1 MEGEPMEYSEAE
13 RMVRAALSKKRYA
26 HTCNVKEAAVE
37 LAQRYGADPE
47 KAALAALLHDAVKER
62 PKAELLQILRG
73 NAIIAGNAAESPAP
87 VWHGPCAA
95 ILAKTQWGVDDPEVL
110 DAIRYHTT
118 GRAGMTKM
126 DKILYLADMISA
138 ERDYPEVGELR
149 ALAGENLDAA
159 VLQAVRYNIRW
170 MEECG
175 KTIDP
180 LSREALED
188 LERSAQ
194 AQKNTEV

>member
-1 MEGEPMEYSEAE
+1 MEYSEAE

-126 DKILYLADMISA
+126 DKILYLADMTSA
-138 ERDYPEVGELR
+138 ERDWPGVEKLRKLELKD
-149 ALAGENLDAA
+149 LDAA
-159 VLQAVRYNIRW
+159 MLAALKQTNDFVLSQ
-170 MEECG
+170 G
-175 KTIDP
+175 KPLDP
-180 LSREALED
+180 MSKAAYED
-188 LERSAQ
+188 ILAHSAQ
-194 AQKNTEV
+194 NGENA

>member
-1 MEGEPMEYSEAE
+1 MEYSEAE

-95 ILAKTQWGVDDPEVL
+95 ILAKTQLGVDDPEVL

>member
-1 MEGEPMEYSEAE
+1 MERPSDRRTALPAAPVAGIP
-13 RMVRAALSKKRYA
+13 RWRAL
-26 HTCNVKEAAVE
+26 
-37 LAQRYGADPE
+37 LAGGIRRLVMGGTGLL
-47 KAALAALLHDAVKER
+47 AALAALLHDAVKER
-62 PKAELLQILRG
+62 PKAELLQIRRG

-95 ILAKTQWGVDDPEVL
+95 IMAKTQWGVDDPEVL

>member
-1 MEGEPMEYSEAE
+1 MEYSEAE

-26 HTCNVKEAAVE
+26 HTCNVKEAAVK

-73 NAIIAGNAAESPAP
+73 NAIITGNAAESPAP

-95 ILAKTQWGVDDPEVL
+95 IMAKTQWGVDDPEVL

>member
-1 MEGEPMEYSEAE
+1 MEYSEAE

-95 ILAKTQWGVDDPEVL
+95 ILAKTQWGVDDPEGL

-118 GRAGMTKM
+118 GRAGMTKR

>member
-1 MEGEPMEYSEAE
+1 MEYSEAE

-26 HTCNVKEAAVE
+26 HTCNVKEAAVK

-73 NAIIAGNAAESPAP
+73 NAIIAENAAESPAP

-95 ILAKTQWGVDDPEVL
+95 IMAKTRWGVDDPEVL

>member
-1 MEGEPMEYSEAE
+1 MEYSEAE

-26 HTCNVKEAAVE
+26 HTCNVKEAAVK
-37 LAQRYGADPE
+37 LARSYGADPE
-47 KAALAALLHDAVKER
+47 KAALAAMLHDAVKER

-73 NAIIAGNAAESPAP
+73 NAIIAGNTAGSPAP

-149 ALAGENLDAA
+149 ALAAENLDAA

>member
-1 MEGEPMEYSEAE
+1 MEYSEAE

-73 NAIIAGNAAESPAP
+73 NAIIAGNATESPAP

>member
-1 MEGEPMEYSEAE
+1 M
-13 RMVRAALSKKRYA
+13 
-26 HTCNVKEAAVE
+26 
-37 LAQRYGADPE
+37 
-47 KAALAALLHDAVKER
+47 
-62 PKAELLQILRG
+62 
-73 NAIIAGNAAESPAP
+73 
-87 VWHGPCAA
+87 HGPCAA

-138 ERDYPEVGELR
+138 ERNYPEVGGLR

-180 LSREALED
+180 LSAR
-188 LERSAQ
+188 RWKTWSA
-194 AQKNTEV
+194 APRPKKNTEV

>member
-1 MEGEPMEYSEAE
+1 MEYSEAE

-26 HTCNVKEAAVE
+26 HTCNVKEAAVK

-73 NAIIAGNAAESPAP
+73 NAIIAGNTAESPAP